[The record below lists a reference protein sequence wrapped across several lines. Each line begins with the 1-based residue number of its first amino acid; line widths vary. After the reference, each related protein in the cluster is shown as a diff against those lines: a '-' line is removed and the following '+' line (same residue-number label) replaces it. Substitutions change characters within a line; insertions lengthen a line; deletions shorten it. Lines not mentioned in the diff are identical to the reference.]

1 MEKEDANAMVLRFS
15 AIVFLKL
22 ILIFLKENFVK
33 SKNKLN
39 KIIKIYITNKYSN
52 KSILFITKKIAVKKI
67 VIKLIVKK
75 ILK

>member
-22 ILIFLKENFVK
+22 ITIFFKENFVK

-39 KIIKIYITNKYSN
+39 KIIQE
-52 KSILFITKKIAVKKI
+52 
-67 VIKLIVKK
+67 
-75 ILK
+75 